1 MVYEIDDKTLAQL
14 KELHPD
20 IEFKPVEGE
29 TGVYEV
35 DPEAIE
41 KYVPSEEEED
51 PIAQIQEI
59 LSQLSEEDLV
69 AIKGWIDGMVATGSV
84 APSKDDDRAL
94 AKLIDSFKI

>member
-41 KYVPSEEEED
+41 KYVPSEEVD

-59 LSQLSEEDLV
+59 LSQLSEEELV